1 MERITLNIWIV
12 EIIGLLIKYPAGLWP
27 KASNLKMKLEEYLEK
42 LNKV

>member
-1 MERITLNIWIV
+1 MNYLS
-12 EIIGLLIKYPAGLWP
+12 GIKYPAGLWP